1 MAGVFIFDTLQ
12 YVKRLKEAGVG
23 EKAAEVQAEALKEV
37 IDNNLATKGD
47 IYDLKRDIE
56 TVRSDLKRDIEAV
69 RSDLKHDI
77 EAVRSELKHD
87 IELIKKD
94 LTIRMGSMF
103 AVAIATTSILIT
115 LINKL
120 H

>member
-1 MAGVFIFDTLQ
+1 MAGVHIFDTLQ
-12 YVKRLKEAGVG
+12 YVKKLREAGVG
-23 EKAAEVQAEALKEV
+23 EKAAEIQAEALKEV

-56 TVRSDLKRDIEAV
+56 TVKRDIET
-69 RSDLKHDI
+69 
-77 EAVRSELKHD
+77 VRSELKHD